1 MKWIVPAVGFG
12 TCLYSLTRVTG
23 KQLLD
28 WGLTWSDTDMHERI
42 VEVIKFV
49 KMKYISTVR

>member
-28 WGLTWSDTDMHERI
+28 WGLT
-42 VEVIKFV
+42 
-49 KMKYISTVR
+49 